1 MVTELVGTLKN
12 HEKRS
17 KNKIDLRTIYSS
29 EM

>member
-12 HEKRS
+12 QEKRS